1 MFFLIAKVGK
11 IRKIELLI
19 ILLIFALPIR
29 DYRGVAQLASV
40 LAWGARGRKFESSR
54 PDKTKPFRESER
66 AFVFLD
72 RSNQKEYGEGE
83 IKYYL

>member
-1 MFFLIAKVGK
+1 M
-11 IRKIELLI
+11 
-19 ILLIFALPIR
+19 
-29 DYRGVAQLASV
+29 AQLASV